1 MTILFTKFTL
11 VWGPFGP
18 YALIVG
24 AQEAWGLV
32 LVCIDKGMMMMVIVI
47 EGIDFDQNDE
57 DLEVKDVLTTST
69 PLTPLYCSI

>member
-1 MTILFTKFTL
+1 M
-11 VWGPFGP
+11 WGPFGP

-24 AQEAWGLV
+24 VQGAWGLV
-32 LVCIDKGMMMMVIVI
+32 LVCINKGMMMMMVIVI

>member
-32 LVCIDKGMMMMVIVI
+32 LVCIDKGMMVVIVI